1 MDFLNE
7 LLNQPLLKI
16 GRASDLFWMLFGNS
30 IFDSFQENETT
41 EKFEYALHL
50 QCPWR
55 IRSKGDSQIQLASD
69 DIYQPTSLIK
79 WSPEFD
85 WDVQGNNL
93 FDEKVQKLFSDN
105 NLVFV
110 KRVSISKNNDLQLEF
125 SNHLILECFVNTSA
139 FEECWRFFRQNGDR
153 HLVAKGSIL
162 EFQ

>member
-30 IFDSFQENETT
+30 ILDSFQENKTT

-93 FDEKVQKLFSDN
+93 FDEKAQKLFSDN

-125 SNHLILECFVNTSA
+125 SNHLILECFVNTST